1 MPTPAR
7 PSQAPRQQVL
17 SSARSAA
24 TPIAPGVPPLQART
38 ASDPA
43 GRGGLPRVTL
53 AKNLQRSVLAG
64 HPWLYREAL
73 EVAPGLRTGQVVDL
87 CERSGRFLGRGLFD
101 GESPIALRL
110 YTLDSREQVDEAMVE
125 RRIKAAL
132 QARRGAID
140 PDHTDAF
147 RLCHGEGDF
156 LPGVVIDRYGPV
168 AVVLFDGTAARA
180 LLPGVVAAV
189 RGLGGPHAITALYER
204 NQRRQGGGGQLLY
217 GELPA
222 AELLVREHCMRF
234 LVDIVQGQKTGLFLD
249 QRENR
254 QLIRR
259 YARGLSVWNGFAYTG
274 GFSLAAALGGARRVV
289 TVDSA
294 APAIAAARRN
304 FALNQ
309 LDPDAHEFYA
319 DDVFVH
325 LQQAAQRGQRY
336 DLVIVDPPSFAPT
349 HKALPTA
356 LGAYRELHRLALA
369 AVAPGGLLAAA
380 SCSSHVPEAE
390 FLATLTDAAQ
400 HARRR
405 LRVLE
410 IHGQPADHPTLPAF
424 SEGRYL
430 KFVLARID

>member
-7 PSQAPRQQVL
+7 PSQAQQQQVL
-17 SSARSAA
+17 AA
-24 TPIAPGVPPLQART
+24 TSGR
-38 ASDPA
+38 
-43 GRGGLPRVTL
+43 RGGLPRVTL
-53 AKNLQRSVLAG
+53 SKNLQRSVLAG

-73 EVAPGLRTGQVVDL
+73 EVPPGLRTGQVVDL
-87 CERSGRFLGRGLFD
+87 VERSGRFLGRGLLD

-110 YTLDSREQVDEAMVE
+110 YTLDSREPVDEALVA
-125 RRIKAAL
+125 RRLTAAL
-132 QARRGAID
+132 QARRGAIELD
-140 PDHTDAF
+140 RTDAF

-168 AVVLFDGTAARA
+168 AVVLFDGAAARA

-189 RGLGGPHAITALYER
+189 QGLGGPLAITALYER

-222 AELLVREHCMRF
+222 AELLVREHGMRF

-259 YARGLSVWNGFAYTG
+259 YARGLTVWNGFAYTG
-274 GFSLAAALGGARRVV
+274 GFSLAAALGGASRVV

-294 APAIAAARRN
+294 GPAIAAAQKN

-309 LDPDAHEFYA
+309 LDPAAHEFYA

-325 LQQAAQRGQRY
+325 LQQAAQRQKTY

-424 SEGRYL
+424 PEGRYL
-430 KFVLARID
+430 KFILARID

>member
-17 SSARSAA
+17 
-24 TPIAPGVPPLQART
+24 APGPGPRRDA
-38 ASDPA
+38 P
-43 GRGGLPRVTL
+43 RGGLPRVTL
-53 AKNLQRSVLAG
+53 SKNLQRSVLGG

-73 EVAPGLRTGQVVDL
+73 EVPPGLRTGQVVDL
-87 CERSGRFLGRGLFD
+87 VERSGRFLGRGLFD

-110 YTLDSREQVDEAMVE
+110 YTLDSREPVDEALVG
-125 RRIKAAL
+125 RRLTAARK
-132 QARRGAID
+132 ARRGAID

-168 AVVLFDGTAARA
+168 AVVLFDGAAARA

-189 RGLGGPHAITALYER
+189 KGLGGPLAITALYER

-222 AELLVREHCMRF
+222 AELLVREHGMRF

-259 YARGLSVWNGFAYTG
+259 YARGLTVWNGFAYTG
-274 GFSLAAALGGARRVV
+274 GFSLAAALGGASRVV

-294 APAIAAARRN
+294 GPAIAAARKN
-304 FALNQ
+304 FVLNQ
-309 LDPDAHEFYA
+309 LDPAAHEFYA

-325 LQQAAQRGQRY
+325 LQQAAQRRQAY

-410 IHGQPADHPTLPAF
+410 IHGQPADHPSLPAF
-424 SEGRYL
+424 PEGRYL

>member
-7 PSQAPRQQVL
+7 PSQVQRQQVL
-17 SSARSAA
+17 AA
-24 TPIAPGVPPLQART
+24 A
-38 ASDPA
+38 A
-43 GRGGLPRVTL
+43 GRPGGLPRVTL
-53 AKNLQRSVLAG
+53 SKNLQRSVLAG

-73 EVAPGLRTGQVVDL
+73 EVPPGLRTGQVVDL
-87 CERSGRFLGRGLFD
+87 VERSGRFLGRGLFD

-110 YTLDSREQVDEAMVE
+110 YTLDSREPVDEALVA
-125 RRIKAAL
+125 RRLTAAL
-132 QARRGAID
+132 KARRGAIELD
-140 PDHTDAF
+140 RTDAF

-168 AVVLFDGTAARA
+168 AVVLFDGAAARA

-189 RGLGGPHAITALYER
+189 KGLGGPLAITALYER

-222 AELLVREHCMRF
+222 AELLVREHGMRF

-259 YARGLSVWNGFAYTG
+259 YARGLTVWNGFAYTG
-274 GFSLAAALGGARRVV
+274 GFSLAAALGGASRVV

-294 APAIAAARRN
+294 GPAIAAAQKN

-309 LDPDAHEFYA
+309 LDPAAHEFYA

-325 LQQAAQRGQRY
+325 LQQAAQRQKTY

-424 SEGRYL
+424 PEGRYL
-430 KFVLARID
+430 KFILARID

>member
-1 MPTPAR
+1 MINPETDPA
-7 PSQAPRQQVL
+7 
-17 SSARSAA
+17 
-24 TPIAPGVPPLQART
+24 IAPT
-38 ASDPA
+38 
-43 GRGGLPRVTL
+43 T
-53 AKNLQRSVLAG
+53 RS
-64 HPWLYREAL
+64 
-73 EVAPGLRTGQVVDL
+73 
-87 CERSGRFLGRGLFD
+87 
-101 GESPIALRL
+101 
-110 YTLDSREQVDEAMVE
+110 
-125 RRIKAAL
+125 
-132 QARRGAID
+132 GAID
-140 PDHTDAF
+140 FATTDAF
-147 RLCHGEGDF
+147 RLLNGEGDF

-168 AVVLFDGTAARA
+168 AVVLFDGAAARA

-189 RGLGGPHAITALYER
+189 KGLGGPLAITALYER

-222 AELLVREHCMRF
+222 AELLVREHGMRF

-259 YARGLSVWNGFAYTG
+259 YARGLTVWNGFAYTG
-274 GFSLAAALGGARRVV
+274 GFSLAAALGGASRVV

-294 APAIAAARRN
+294 GPAIAAAQKN

-309 LDPDAHEFYA
+309 LDPAAHEFYA

-325 LQQAAQRGQRY
+325 LQQAAQRQKTY

-424 SEGRYL
+424 PEGRYL
-430 KFVLARID
+430 KFILARID

>member
-7 PSQAPRQQVL
+7 PSQAQQQQVL
-17 SSARSAA
+17 A
-24 TPIAPGVPPLQART
+24 T
-38 ASDPA
+38 AS
-43 GRGGLPRVTL
+43 RHGGLPRVTL
-53 AKNLQRSVLAG
+53 SKNLQRSVLAG

-73 EVAPGLRTGQVVDL
+73 EVPPGLRTGQVVDL
-87 CERSGRFLGRGLFD
+87 VERSGRFLGRGLLD

-110 YTLDSREQVDEAMVE
+110 YTLDSREPVDEALVA
-125 RRIKAAL
+125 RRLTAAL
-132 QARRGAID
+132 KARRGAIELD
-140 PDHTDAF
+140 RTDAF

-168 AVVLFDGTAARA
+168 AVVLFDGAAARA

-189 RGLGGPHAITALYER
+189 KGLGGPLAITALYER

-222 AELLVREHCMRF
+222 AELLVREHGMRF

-259 YARGLSVWNGFAYTG
+259 YARGLTVWNGFAYTG
-274 GFSLAAALGGARRVV
+274 GFSLAAALGGASRVV

-294 APAIAAARRN
+294 GPAIAAAQKN

-309 LDPDAHEFYA
+309 LDPAAHEFYA

-325 LQQAAQRGQRY
+325 LQQAAQRQKTY

-424 SEGRYL
+424 PEGRYL
-430 KFVLARID
+430 KFILARID